1 MTTYRETL
9 NDYGSRAKYLVR
21 PLLIFLAAM
30 WLIEIFDRLLFGGS
44 LDQFGIVPRQAVG
57 LRGVLFAP
65 LLHAGLGHLF
75 ANSIPFLVLGFMLM
89 LRHRPQIGLISAI
102 IVLISG
108 LGTWLFAP
116 PNTVTVG
123 LSGLIFGYFAF
134 LVVNAWYERSVGAI
148 VFAVVVIIAYG
159 GLIWG
164 IFPAGNGVSW
174 QSHFFGMLG
183 GIVAARYL
191 STRGLIRSAQ
201 SQ

>member
-9 NDYGSRAKYLVR
+9 DDYGSRAKYLVR
-21 PLLIFLAAM
+21 PLLIFLAVI
-30 WLIEIFDRLLFGGS
+30 WLIEIFDQLLFGGS
-44 LDQFGIVPRQAVG
+44 LDQFGIIPRQAVG

-65 LLHAGLGHLF
+65 LLHAGFGHLF
-75 ANSIPFLVLGFMLM
+75 ANSIPFLVLGFMLI

-108 LGTWLFAP
+108 FGTWLFAS
-116 PNTVTVG
+116 PNTVTLG

-134 LVVNAWYERSVGAI
+134 LVVNDWYERSAGAI
-148 VFAVVVIIAYG
+148 VFALVVIIAYG

-164 IFPAGNGVSW
+164 RFPAGNGVSW
-174 QSHFFGMLG
+174 QGHLFGMLG
-183 GIVAARYL
+183 GLVAAHYL

>member
-1 MTTYRETL
+1 MTTYWETL
-9 NDYGSRAKYLVR
+9 NDYGSRAKYLLR
-21 PLLIFLAAM
+21 PLLVFLAAM

-44 LDQFGIVPRQAVG
+44 LDQLGIVPRQAVG
-57 LRGVLFAP
+57 LRGVLLAP
-65 LLHAGLGHLF
+65 LLHAGFGHLF

-134 LVVNAWYERSVGAI
+134 LVVNAWYERSAGAI
-148 VFAVVVIIAYG
+148 VFALVVIITYG

-183 GIVAARYL
+183 GIVAAHYL
-191 STRGLIRSAQ
+191 STRGLIRSTQ
-201 SQ
+201 

>member
-148 VFAVVVIIAYG
+148 VFALVVIIAYG

-164 IFPAGNGVSW
+164 IFPAVNGVSW